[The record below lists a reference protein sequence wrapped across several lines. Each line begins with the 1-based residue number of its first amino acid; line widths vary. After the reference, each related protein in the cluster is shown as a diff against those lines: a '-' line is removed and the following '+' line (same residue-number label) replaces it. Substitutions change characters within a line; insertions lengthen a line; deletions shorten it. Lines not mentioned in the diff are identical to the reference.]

1 MCKHHSYQPQQQGN
15 ISEETLSLME
25 RGYEHS
31 QAAYI
36 PNIAPRKRKGIQPEN
51 CGDPVKDIKPMSSR
65 QAYVAAA
72 WHIEQD
78 PVHNCSTIE
87 ANNRVKFWKA
97 IALPVELERVED
109 VVTFLYSEELHLEEP
124 R

>member
-1 MCKHHSYQPQQQGN
+1 M
-15 ISEETLSLME
+15 ME
-25 RGYEHS
+25 PHYEHS

-51 CGDPVKDIKPMSSR
+51 CGDPVKDIKLPISSR

-97 IALPVELERVED
+97 IVLPVELERVED